1 MQVKQLM
8 DLLDNLKTNGG
19 TSPSSPQGYLT
30 RVLLAVAGI
39 AGLCFAATLTASQT
53 GWATGFG
60 LLFVA
65 SGLGLIALKIKRK
78 MR

>member
-1 MQVKQLM
+1 MQVQRLM
-8 DLLDNLKTNGG
+8 DILAGN
-19 TSPSSPQGYLT
+19 SPPLPLPSPFPQPIT

-39 AGLCFAATLTASQT
+39 SGLCFAATLTADKT

-60 LLFVA
+60 LLLFA
-65 SGLGLIALKIKRK
+65 AGLGLIALAVKRK